1 MTHPILIL
9 GGGTFYHVRNHLS
22 IAAPAFG
29 TTARWLHEQLPQS
42 NLVLTKM
49 ADPFSK
55 LETNADV
62 AAMIDDY
69 LIDTN
74 LKAIIMN
81 VAMCDYDGQI
91 ADVPSGKHAMRMKTK
106 AGQQIMQLEPSQKVI
121 KNIKEQRPDIL
132 LVGFKTT
139 THHNPEE
146 QIAAAIAMG
155 QGSRCDLVFAN
166 DTVTRYNLLVD
177 ANGTCLCQ
185 SSDRFLVLKALV
197 KAILTEINE

>member
-1 MTHPILIL
+1 MTQRILIL

-29 TTARWLHEQLPQS
+29 TTARWLHEQLPNS
-42 NLVLTKM
+42 NLVLTRM

-62 AAMIDDY
+62 GAIIDDY
-69 LIDTN
+69 LTDTN
-74 LKAIIMN
+74 LKVLIMN

-91 ADVPSGKHAMRMKTK
+91 ANVPSGKHAKRMKTK

-121 KNIKEQRPDIL
+121 QNIKEQRPDIL

-139 THHNPEE
+139 THHSPEE
-146 QIAAAIAMG
+146 QITATIAMG
-155 QGSRCDLVFAN
+155 RSSHCDLIFAN

-177 ANGTCLCQ
+177 ANGICLCQ
-185 SSDRFLVLKALV
+185 SANRLLVLEALV
-197 KAILTEINE
+197 KAIQTEINE